1 MDLLLSRGVNSAMM
15 NAILFLFGIILS
27 FPQLQFTEAQIG
39 ACYGRDGN
47 NLPPQ
52 QQVIN
57 LYKSKGITR
66 MRIYDPDEATL
77 QALKGSNIEL
87 ILGVPNDKIQSLTD
101 SKTATNWV
109 NTNVKPYS
117 PSVNFRYITVGNEI
131 EPSDPLSKNVVTAM
145 QNIQKA
151 INSANL
157 QNQIKVSTAIKTDL
171 VTNPYPPNK
180 GVFSDPAL
188 PYIKPIV
195 NFLVQN
201 GAPLLVNVYPYFS
214 YVGNEK
220 SISLEYALFT
230 QKGKNDAGYQNLF
243 DAILDSVY
251 AALEKVNAPN
261 LKIVVS
267 ESGWPSQG
275 GVGASDQNAGTYYKN
290 LINHVKGGTI
300 KRPKGPIEIYLF
312 AMFDEDVKKGAETE
326 KHFGLFRPDKS
337 PKYQITFN

>member
-1 MDLLLSRGVNSAMM
+1 
-15 NAILFLFGIILS
+15 
-27 FPQLQFTEAQIG
+27 
-39 ACYGRDGN
+39 
-47 NLPPQ
+47 
-52 QQVIN
+52 
-57 LYKSKGITR
+57 

-117 PSVNFRYITVGNEI
+117 PSVKFRYITVGNEI

-214 YVGNEK
+214 YVGNQK

-300 KRPKGPIEIYLF
+300 KRPKGPIETYLF
-312 AMFDEDVKKGAETE
+312 AMFDEDLKKGAETE

>member
-1 MDLLLSRGVNSAMM
+1 
-15 NAILFLFGIILS
+15 
-27 FPQLQFTEAQIG
+27 
-39 ACYGRDGN
+39 
-47 NLPPQ
+47 
-52 QQVIN
+52 
-57 LYKSKGITR
+57 

-117 PSVNFRYITVGNEI
+117 PSVKF
-131 EPSDPLSKNVVTAM
+131 
-145 QNIQKA
+145 
-151 INSANL
+151 
-157 QNQIKVSTAIKTDL
+157 
-171 VTNPYPPNK
+171 
-180 GVFSDPAL
+180 
-188 PYIKPIV
+188 
-195 NFLVQN
+195 
-201 GAPLLVNVYPYFS
+201 
-214 YVGNEK
+214 

-300 KRPKGPIEIYLF
+300 KRPKGPIETYLF
-312 AMFDEDVKKGAETE
+312 AMFDEDLKKGAETE